1 MKRIIRTSGL
11 LALWAFSS
19 LSTLA
24 HAKENAGGLQLHG
37 FVQSSWQ
44 GNYTSQQNE
53 FRLDEAQLEIGREWR
68 GTASFMLR
76 MNYRHVDSFDAQGK
90 SLGLDY
96 NKFIEQ
102 AYVTVD
108 ALKKETGMSFTM
120 GKFRLPIGIES
131 PNVNESYTY
140 SRSYTLEAGTPQFGT
155 GVMMRY
161 QRKWVDFA
169 IYAIN
174 GWNTLTDNNDA
185 KTFGGRLGANLMD
198 GDLTFGVSYVGGPE
212 PIPNRSY
219 VNVRSAR
226 HVLDV
231 DAMFRWRKLTL
242 GAEFNYSYEDRA
254 SQVNPDK
261 RARWLSGLVMANYQF
276 LPWLS
281 ATVRF
286 EHADDP
292 DGARLS
298 LVTPQV
304 IGSPAPRDWAGVPLT
319 IESVTVALLFTIQRG
334 SAYGLIEWRNDFL
347 AREEDP
353 GVFPSTTGNATKTRR
368 MVSASLYYTW

>member
-1 MKRIIRTSGL
+1 MKRIILTGGL
-11 LALWAFSS
+11 LAACALSGLSAF
-19 LSTLA
+19 A
-24 HAKENAGGLQLHG
+24 QKGPGGLQLHG
-37 FVQSSWQ
+37 FVQASWQ
-44 GNYTSQQNE
+44 GNYTSHQNE
-53 FRLDEAQLEIGREWR
+53 FRLDEVQLEVGRQWR
-68 GTASFMLR
+68 DAASFMLR
-76 MNYRHVDSFDAQGK
+76 MNYRHVDTFDAQGQ

-108 ALKKETGMSFTM
+108 ALKKKTGMSFTL

-155 GVMMRY
+155 GLMLRY

-169 IYAIN
+169 LYAIN

-185 KTFGGRLGANLMD
+185 KTFGGRIGANLMD
-198 GDLTFGVSYVGGPE
+198 GDLTFGVSYVAGPE
-212 PIPNRSY
+212 PIPNRAYS
-219 VNVRSAR
+219 NVRSPR
-226 HVLDV
+226 HVVDV
-231 DAMFRWRKLTL
+231 DAMYRWRKLTL

-261 RARWLSGLVMANYQF
+261 RARWLSALFMANYQF
-276 LPWLS
+276 TPWLS
-281 ATVRF
+281 ATVRY

-292 DGARLS
+292 DGSRLS

-304 IGSPAPRDWAGVPLT
+304 IGAPAPRDWSGVPLT
-319 IESVTVALLFTIQRG
+319 VESVTATLLFTIARG
-334 SAYGLIEWRNDFL
+334 SAYGMLEWRNDFL

-353 GVFPSTTGNATKTRR
+353 GLFPSTGNPTKTRR
-368 MVSASLYYTW
+368 LVSASLFYTW